1 VALSPIEGRVLGCL
15 MEKAVTTPD
24 QYPLSLNAVV
34 LACNQTTGRDP
45 VMTLSATEVDGA
57 LVSLRSAGWTR
68 VVHPTHGRGVTKYRH
83 VADDVLRLEPEES
96 ALLCLLILRGAQ
108 TSGELRSRSERLH
121 PFSSPGE
128 VDDVLA
134 ALRAREE
141 PLVVHVERRPGQ
153 KEARWAQLVADTPVG
168 TEVPAPPSAPPPPS
182 TASDD
187 DRLAALEARVAALE
201 TQVAVLEAQVAA
213 PEGAAQVAAPDGAAL
228 GGAAQACTP
237 VGC

>member
-45 VMTLSATEVDGA
+45 VMSLSATDVDSA

-83 VADDVLRLEPEES
+83 VADDVLRIEPAES

-108 TSGELRSRSERLH
+108 TAGELRSRSERMH
-121 PFSSPGE
+121 PFTSPVE
-128 VDDVLA
+128 VEEALS
-134 ALRAREE
+134 ALRAHDE
-141 PLVVHVERRPGQ
+141 PLVVHLERRPGQ
-153 KEARWAQLVADTPVG
+153 KEARWAQLVA
-168 TEVPAPPSAPPPPS
+168 EAPDGFDAPPPPPTS
-182 TASDD
+182 PPIEVGD

-201 TQVAVLEAQVAA
+201 TQVAELEAQVAT
-213 PEGAAQVAAPDGAAL
+213 PEGST
-228 GGAAQACTP
+228 QA
-237 VGC
+237 